1 MWWMWQGRR
10 SRKAGLLPLLYIIDR
25 LKESAPAGHRRKT
38 LPIHI
43 TLVGAIVSY
52 SAFYLFVAACVFY
65 VCEP

>member
-1 MWWMWQGRR
+1 M
-10 SRKAGLLPLLYIIDR
+10 GLLPLLFIIDR
-25 LKESAPAGHRRKT
+25 LKESAPVGHRMKT